1 MLVLIDKDE
10 KNLYLSRNERFLV
23 INVNQ
28 YVISWCVRNSFCEG
42 KISKVIF
49 IALHLLFVSIRIYF
63 LSVLTQLLFCRFFVL
78 VLRQAAVLLQRADG
92 ALAHH
97 WLPAKLPV
105 VNHFDHQWR
114 HVQFLPGQPL
124 GTQKITECNMTIQ
137 MSSSKS
143 FVILIFL
150 PLIQL
155 DSLVENL
162 YRQTD
167 VE

>member
-1 MLVLIDKDE
+1 M
-10 KNLYLSRNERFLV
+10 S
-23 INVNQ
+23 
-28 YVISWCVRNSFCEG
+28 NSFYEG

-49 IALHLLFVSIRIYF
+49 IILHLLFVSIRIHF
-63 LSVLTQLLFCRFFVL
+63 LSVLTQLLFCGLFVL

-114 HVQFLPGQPL
+114 HVEFLPGQPL
-124 GTQKITECNMTIQ
+124 GSQKITECNITIQ
-137 MSSSKS
+137 MSSRKS

-150 PLIQL
+150 PLIKL

-167 VE
+167 M